1 MKRLKD
7 KVMSPLLI
15 SLLAFTCIFGGT
27 FLGLFIRYRLPDRHL
42 SGDTRD
48 IVRQGTGV
56 IATLASLVL
65 GLLIAS
71 ANGKFETQ
79 SSQVKQLI
87 ANIVLLDNVLKLYGS
102 DTDGLRALMRSEIPV
117 MAGRIWRENSSSD
130 KEQTFEAADLGVA
143 VYNEV
148 LKLAPKTDAQHFL
161 QSKAI
166 DTITDIGKTRL
177 LLFTNT
183 GGSIP
188 APFLFVLI
196 GWLTLIFAS
205 ISLFAESG
213 AKAVAVLFVFS
224 LAATAAIFLIL
235 ELSQPFTGLMRISD
249 QPLRDALPALSF

>member
-1 MKRLKD
+1 
-7 KVMSPLLI
+7 MSPLLVSFI
-15 SLLAFTCIFGGT
+15 AFICIFGGT

-48 IVRQGTGV
+48 IVRQGTAV

-65 GLLIAS
+65 GLLVAS

-87 ANIVLLDNVLKLYGS
+87 ANIVLLDNILKLYGS
-102 DTDGLRALMRSEIPV
+102 DTDDLRALLRREIPV
-117 MAGRIWRENSSSD
+117 MAGRIWGESSSTGE
-130 KEQTFEAADLGVA
+130 EQTFEAADLGIA
-143 VYNEV
+143 AYNEV

-161 QSKAI
+161 QNKAI

-177 LLFTNT
+177 LLFTNA

-188 APFLFVLI
+188 VPFLVVLI

-205 ISLFAESG
+205 ISLFAESS
-213 AKAVAVLFVFS
+213 ARAIAVLCVFS

-235 ELSQPFTGLMRISD
+235 ELSQPFIGLMRISD
-249 QPLRDALPALSF
+249 QPLRNALPAIIS